1 MECRYLNI
9 FIPNLTTLEV
19 SNAKKISKKE
29 RTIALDLEKVILWP
43 IDILDTEIY
52 LSQLHE
58 DKLFKQP
65 FKRPT
70 QQQQVN
76 IMRTS
81 WLYFEPSK

>member
-29 RTIALDLEKVILWP
+29 RTIALDLEKVI
-43 IDILDTEIY
+43 IEILDTEIY

-81 WLYFEPSK
+81 